1 EEPRPLGRPVAARAR
16 AVLLAGDDDE
26 RNALLLVAH
35 RRIVDRHL
43 LARGEVARVAALAPR
58 HEAVSEPHVRKRAA
72 HHDLVVAP
80 PRAVAVE
87 VARLDATLE
96 QVLARRAVSEDRA
109 RRRDVVRR
117 DAVAQ

>member
-1 EEPRPLGRPVAARAR
+1 ALAAAELEGPDPLPDRVRAVGALVALGNDGPRTEEPRPLGRPVAARAR

-58 HEAVSEPHVRKRAA
+58 PEAASEPHVG
-72 HHDLVVAP
+72 
-80 PRAVAVE
+80 
-87 VARLDATLE
+87 T
-96 QVLARRAVSEDRA
+96 
-109 RRRDVVRR
+109 
-117 DAVAQ
+117 